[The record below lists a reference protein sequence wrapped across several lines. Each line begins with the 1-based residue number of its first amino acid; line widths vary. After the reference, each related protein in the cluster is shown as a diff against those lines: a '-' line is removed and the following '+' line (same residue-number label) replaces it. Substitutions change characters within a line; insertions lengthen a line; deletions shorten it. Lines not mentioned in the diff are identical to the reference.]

1 MREDIK
7 RALDRNKKA
16 NKLFSTFGFKKSY
29 KELENHLGES
39 EEVFYLMNTNMK
51 LCDPNTPPKKTFKIK
66 GKTPALF
73 VITNKKV
80 MAYYRDLLKE
90 EIEQI
95 PISQIQGTEI
105 NRGKIS
111 STVVRVQSLT
121 KAIDFDLTG
130 CNSEEINLLQEALNK
145 IV

>member
-39 EEVFYLMNTNMK
+39 EEVLYLMNTNMK
-51 LCDPNTPPKKTFKIK
+51 LNDPNAPLEKTLKIK
-66 GKTPALF
+66 GKTPAVF

-95 PISQIQGTEI
+95 PISQIHGTEI
-105 NRGKIS
+105 KHGKLS

-121 KAIDFDLTG
+121 KAIDFDLS
-130 CNSEEINLLQEALNK
+130 CDSNELKLLQEALNK
-145 IV
+145 II